1 MAAPFKELI
10 SLICSDIKLKQ
21 NWFLKK
27 DSWFNRNVRVYFEPG
42 TIAVIVYRY
51 GHWVLGIKIPVVK
64 QLLMLIYMLMNSV
77 VVLLFGIYIPPSFKV
92 GRGFA
97 IHNFSGIF
105 IPRTTA
111 GDNLI
116 VFQNVTIGHL
126 RGQAGRPPKMGNNVF
141 FGAGAKALGDVT
153 IGNNVVIGAN
163 SLVMNDVPDGCT
175 VIGVPARIVS
185 RDTEWMEEKLAGV
198 GDHW

>member
-1 MAAPFKELI
+1 MKFSEFRELVK
-10 SLICSDIKLKQ
+10 SDIELKQ
-21 NWFLKK
+21 LWFLKK
-27 DSWFNRNVRVYFEPG
+27 DSEFNRNVRVYLEPG
-42 TIAVIVYRY
+42 TMAVVVYRF
-51 GHWVLGIKIPVVK
+51 GHWVRHVKIPVVK
-64 QLLMLIYMLMNSV
+64 QLLRLLYIAMKTV
-77 VVLLFGIYIPPSFKV
+77 VVLCFGIYIPSAFKM

-105 IPRTTA
+105 IPPTTA
-111 GDNLI
+111 GDNLL

-126 RGQAGRPPKMGNNVF
+126 RGQGGKPPKIGNNVF
-141 FGAGAKALGDVT
+141 LGAGAKVMGDIT
-153 IGNNVVIGAN
+153 IGDNVVVGAN

-185 RDTEWMEEKLAGV
+185 RDNDWIQEKLDGK